1 MEVTQIKRDE
11 HIRLADGR
19 IATLSAVQF
28 SDGLYEVMLLLNDD
42 EGEEITSCQCHD
54 VEETLYAFDEIRAR
68 HHVPE
73 LTGKYKKLAED
84 LRNALAYGRA
94 NQGTDDGGSSNF
106 DAPAVSLPG
115 WDKALVEA
123 AAKTAGTMCFE
134 WQLGRSTSYL
144 FSIPGVGQGYTRT
157 KAAEAMSGYMA
168 AQGYDAGMYYQ
179 MD

>member
-1 MEVTQIKRDE
+1 MAVTQIKRDE

-19 IATLSAVQF
+19 SATLSAVQF
-28 SDGLYEVMLLLNDD
+28 SDGLYEVMLLRNDD

-84 LRNALAYGRA
+84 LRNAFAYGMA
-94 NQGTDDGGSSNF
+94 NRGTDDGGSSNF
-106 DAPAVSLPG
+106 DAPTVSLPG

-134 WQLGRSTSYL
+134 WALGSSKSYL
-144 FSIPGVGQGYTRT
+144 LSIPGVGQGYTRT
-157 KAAEAMSGYMA
+157 KAAEAMCNYLK